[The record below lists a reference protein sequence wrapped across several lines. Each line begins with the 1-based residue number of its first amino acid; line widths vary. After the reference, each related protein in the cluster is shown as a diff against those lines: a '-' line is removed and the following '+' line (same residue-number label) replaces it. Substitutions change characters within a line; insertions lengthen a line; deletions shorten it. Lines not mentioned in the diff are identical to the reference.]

1 LTQQRQILK
10 SASVIGFFTLISRV
24 LGYVRDARLTMLL
37 GTSISAD
44 AFLLAFRIPNLVRR
58 MLGEGSLNA
67 AFIPVFTDYM
77 EHRTRE
83 EMWRLANRVFWTAA
97 LLLSVLAILGMTF
110 SSLVVAVYSVRGVAQ
125 LHILATHLNRILFL
139 YVFFAGLAAVAIA
152 VLNSFQIFGTPAAAP
167 IAMNVTFILFSLN
180 FLLKRFHSPAEAL
193 AASVLVGGIVQF
205 LMQLPQAVRMG
216 MRFDFGISF
225 RDPGV
230 LRVAK
235 LMVPAFFGVGIA
247 HITVLV
253 GTLFATDRRMPVGSL
268 TSLYVSDR
276 IMELVLGVY
285 ALAVATAILPMM
297 SRQAAASDIGGLKAT
312 LMFALRIVSFITV
325 PAAVGLVVLREPI
338 VQILFERG
346 QFGAESVRL
355 TARALLYFALG
366 LPVFSAVKLIVAAF
380 YSTQDTKTPVL
391 TATAALAANL
401 ALNVIFVV
409 WCLRTLQNGAPALAA
424 VLATYLNFA
433 LLFALLRRKMGP
445 LGARAVGASLGK
457 ACLCAA
463 AMGAACEALLH
474 AVHFQSIVYFLP
486 RLGVFLALLGG
497 GAAVYFGLAR
507 ILGCR
512 ELGELYGLLSRSEHG
527 APAATSP
534 LA

>member
-1 LTQQRQILK
+1 LTQHRQILK
-10 SASVIGFFTLISRV
+10 SASVIGFFTLISRI

-77 EHRTRE
+77 EHRSRE
-83 EMWRLANRVFWTAA
+83 EMWRLANRIFWTAA
-97 LLLSVLAILGMTF
+97 LLLSVAAILGMTF
-110 SSLVVAVYSVRGVAQ
+110 SSFVVAVYSVRGVAQ

-139 YVFFAGLAAVAIA
+139 YVFFAGLAAVAMA

-180 FLLKRFHSPAEAL
+180 FMLKRFHSPAEAL

-205 LMQLPQAVRMG
+205 LMQLPQAVRLG
-216 MRFDFGISF
+216 MRFEFGISF
-225 RDPGV
+225 RDP
-230 LRVAK
+230 
-235 LMVPAFFGVGIA
+235 GVGIA

-297 SRQAAASDIGGLKAT
+297 SRQAAVRDMGGLKAT

-391 TATAALAANL
+391 TASAALAANL

-445 LGARAVGASLGK
+445 LGARAVGASLAK
-457 ACLCAA
+457 AFLCAA
-463 AMGAACEALLH
+463 VMGAACEALLR
-474 AVHFQSIVYFLP
+474 AVHFDNIVYFLP

-497 GAAVYFGLAR
+497 GTAVYFGLAR

-512 ELGELYGLLSRSEHG
+512 ELGELYGLISRSEHG

>member
-1 LTQQRQILK
+1 LAQHRQLLK
-10 SASVIGFFTLISRV
+10 SASVIGFFTLISRI
-24 LGYVRDARLTMLL
+24 LGYVRDARLTLLL
-37 GTSISAD
+37 GTSVSAD
-44 AFLLAFRIPNLVRR
+44 ALLLAYRLPNLMRR
-58 MLGEGSLNA
+58 MIGEGSLNA
-67 AFIPVFTDYM
+67 GFIPVFTDYM
-77 EHRTRE
+77 AHRSRE

-97 LLLSVLAILGMTF
+97 LVLAVVAILGMTF
-110 SSLVVAVYSVRGVAQ
+110 SSFVVHVYSVRGTTQ
-125 LHILATHLNRILFL
+125 LQGMAAHLNRIMFP

-167 IAMNVTFILFSLN
+167 IFMNLTFILFSLS
-180 FLLKRFHSPAEAL
+180 FFVKRFHSPAEAL
-193 AASVLVGGIVQF
+193 AASVVVGGIVQF
-205 LMQLPQAVRMG
+205 LMQLPQAVRLG
-216 MRFDFGISF
+216 MRFQFGISF

-230 LRVAK
+230 LRVAG

-285 ALAVATAILPMM
+285 AMAVATAILPMM
-297 SRQAAASDIGGLKAT
+297 SRQAAVRDLGGLKST

-355 TARALLYFALG
+355 TARALLYFAFG
-366 LPVFSAVKLIVAAF
+366 LPVFSAVKLIIAAF

-391 TATAALAANL
+391 TATASLAANL
-401 ALNVIFVV
+401 ALNVIFVA
-409 WCLRTLQNGAPALAA
+409 WFLRALQNGAPALAA
-424 VLATYLNFA
+424 VLAAYLNCA
-433 LLFALLRRKMGP
+433 LLLILLRRRMGP
-445 LGARAVGASLGK
+445 MGARAVAASVAK
-457 ACLCAA
+457 ACVCAA

-474 AVHFQSIVYFLP
+474 AVHFEAIVYFVP
-486 RLGVFLALLGG
+486 RLAMFLALLGG
-497 GAAVYFGLAR
+497 GTAVYFGLAR
-507 ILGCR
+507 VLGCR
-512 ELGELYGLLSRSEHG
+512 ELGELYELISRSERG
-527 APAATSP
+527 ATPATTP